1 MPEEPIILSKA
12 DGRTPA
18 QLLSFPRFYGI
29 NKVDIYTEISRKE
42 RTDGTYDERK
52 SYAAGTDKRVKK

>member
-18 QLLSFPRFYGI
+18 QLLSFPHFYGI

-42 RTDGTYDERK
+42 RTDGTYDER
-52 SYAAGTDKRVKK
+52 